1 MDKFNLS
8 EKLQSDTIT
17 WLRFPL
23 IVGVVFIHDNI
34 TLGQNS
40 GVINPFWFDCVIR
53 LFSDVLPRVCVPLF
67 FIISG
72 FLFFYGVKN
81 LRLSYVNKVKRRFR
95 TLFIPYVVECDGLI
109 YFNYNEFSF
118 S

>member
-40 GVINPFWFDCVIR
+40 EIINPFWFDCVIR
-53 LFSDVLPRVCVPLF
+53 LFSDVFPRVCVPLF

-72 FLFFYGVKN
+72 FLFF
-81 LRLSYVNKVKRRFR
+81 
-95 TLFIPYVVECDGLI
+95 TLCEPPYMPPHL
-109 YFNYNEFSF
+109 
-118 S
+118 